1 MLFINTRRVVSPEM
15 SAYIRRSTN
24 KYLEKC
30 LEKDLKTNSEI
41 NGLSVFYYNAPTAYF
56 MGIVSGFLFAIGLIT
71 K

>member
-1 MLFINTRRVVSPEM
+1 M

-24 KYLEKC
+24 KYLEKY
-30 LEKDLKTNSEI
+30 LKKDLKIISEI
-41 NGLSVFYYNAPTAYF
+41 NGLSVFYYNVTTAYF